1 MREPFY
7 IHIHRHLVIVNNES
21 CYEFCWAY
29 QWINRFCVF
38 SCLYISLFRCLSFFI
53 SLVFLRNHNKSSYFK
68 RIFYCFYFEVNRW
81 FCLHLIV
88 ATGLAIYRFVFL
100 STEKLWFLTKTCCE
114 WQIFPR
120 WFLIDLYIID
130 KYLLQVPFYH
140 SISISKNISIIFSLC
155 LFVSFSSNCK
165 WNTFMKMLGNLIFS
179 YLNFVM
185 NSCKSTQFARPA
197 RLLHYCFS
205 FVYFF
210 IDPLSYVLSCLYI
223 FRLLCCRFVVLLN
236 KKLALLRCFHFDKF
250 TSCCLYLDRH

>member
-21 CYEFCWAY
+21 CHEFCWAY

-155 LFVSFSSNCK
+155 LFFIQLQMEHIYENARKFNLFILEFCDEFMQKHTICSSCSSSSLLFFFRLFFYWSSFPCP
-165 WNTFMKMLGNLIFS
+165 L
-179 YLNFVM
+179 V
-185 NSCKSTQFARPA
+185 
-197 RLLHYCFS
+197 
-205 FVYFF
+205 FVYFSF
-210 IDPLSYVLSCLYI
+210 
-223 FRLLCCRFVVLLN
+223 
-236 KKLALLRCFHFDKF
+236 ALLPFCCFAE
-250 TSCCLYLDRH
+250 